1 MARRNLVPLPG
12 IEPLSLYWKR
22 GALTVGLSRKSWDL
36 DSVASSGL
44 QEKTSFTS
52 EERAFMLR
60 AALLERSRTS
70 NNSLSLKVQYT
81 RTMYHSQRR
90 IKDYRTEMFKKK
102 GGSFVS
108 FIQTQADLR
117 EEDGSAVLLT
127 KDPAALS
134 TSLENYLV
142 SSEFEGF

>member
-1 MARRNLVPLPG
+1 
-12 IEPLSLYWKR
+12 
-22 GALTVGLSRKSWDL
+22 
-36 DSVASSGL
+36 
-44 QEKTSFTS
+44 
-52 EERAFMLR
+52 
-60 AALLERSRTS
+60 
-70 NNSLSLKVQYT
+70 
-81 RTMYHSQRR
+81 
-90 IKDYRTEMFKKK
+90 MFKKK

-117 EEDGSAVLLT
+117 EKDGSAIPSMAPLLT

>member
-1 MARRNLVPLPG
+1 
-12 IEPLSLYWKR
+12 
-22 GALTVGLSRKSWDL
+22 
-36 DSVASSGL
+36 
-44 QEKTSFTS
+44 
-52 EERAFMLR
+52 
-60 AALLERSRTS
+60 
-70 NNSLSLKVQYT
+70 
-81 RTMYHSQRR
+81 
-90 IKDYRTEMFKKK
+90 MFKKK

-117 EEDGSAVLLT
+117 EEDGSAIPSMAPLLT

>member
-1 MARRNLVPLPG
+1 
-12 IEPLSLYWKR
+12 
-22 GALTVGLSRKSWDL
+22 
-36 DSVASSGL
+36 
-44 QEKTSFTS
+44 
-52 EERAFMLR
+52 
-60 AALLERSRTS
+60 
-70 NNSLSLKVQYT
+70 
-81 RTMYHSQRR
+81 
-90 IKDYRTEMFKKK
+90 MFKKK